1 MFRLICTVSDQ
12 SDRNDR
18 NKSVLIN
25 HFISVTVLTFA
36 VHIAEL
42 EVSLMTLYN
51 PELLNSLEEVKDM
64 GTSTTHFFKEDSF
77 KN

>member
-1 MFRLICTVSDQ
+1 MFRLTCSFWSESYDK
-12 SDRNDR
+12 

-25 HFISVTVLTFA
+25 HFISVIVLTFT
-36 VHIAEL
+36 VHSAEL

-64 GTSTTHFFKEDSF
+64 GTSTTCLLKEDSF

>member
-1 MFRLICTVSDQ
+1 MLT
-12 SDRNDR
+12 
-18 NKSVLIN
+18 N
-25 HFISVTVLTFA
+25 HFVSVIVLTFA
-36 VHIAEL
+36 VHTAEL

-64 GTSTTHFFKEDSF
+64 GASMTHLLKEDSF